1 MDWRDAGHRLR
12 VGFGAVFQKT
22 RRQLDLILL
31 RRNVQRRVA
40 ILRGGKGEKVLRS
53 LGMQCSRGV
62 CLCVGRFPL
71 WEKGCSSHL

>member
-40 ILRGGKGEKVLRS
+40 ILRGGKGEKFS
-53 LGMQCSRGV
+53 
-62 CLCVGRFPL
+62 
-71 WEKGCSSHL
+71 